1 MNLSQ
6 LCRELQNV
14 KISDS
19 VYASKFI
26 KDLNAIL
33 PVAHDVDVSKT
44 GFELQAWFDVLPI
57 DLKSEAS
64 VVVLSTE
71 EAQALKT
78 ELISLK
84 EIERNKE
91 AMDHQIKHNL
101 VFGYAAVALAV
112 VGFCVYAYLT
122 TKGVDVEQTSQFLAG
137 LKEVITLL
145 VDIGGTTTAS
155 PAE

>member
-33 PVAHDVDVSKT
+33 PVEHDVDVSKT
-44 GFELQAWFDVLPI
+44 GFELQAWFDALPI

>member
-6 LCRELQNV
+6 LSRELQNV

-19 VYASKFI
+19 LYASKFI

-33 PVAHDVDVSKT
+33 PIEHDVDVSMT
-44 GFELQAWFDVLPI
+44 GVELLTWFNALPI
-57 DLKSEAS
+57 DLKVEAS

-91 AMDHQIKHNL
+91 ALDHQIKHNL
-101 VFGYAAVALAV
+101 VFGYTAVALTV
-112 VGFCVYAYLT
+112 IGFCVYAYLT
-122 TKGVDVEQTSQFLAG
+122 TQGVDVEQTSRFLVG
-137 LKEVITLL
+137 LKEVVTLL
-145 VDIGGTTTAS
+145 LDISEAAPTA
-155 PAE
+155 E